1 MHPDSIQNIILV
13 LQNGVPDL
21 RLSSRA
27 ARSVERSLASRRASY
42 EEEVRRLIAAS
53 FDLIRESGAL
63 EPRVSAIVRRARL
76 SNQAFYR
83 HFRSKDE
90 LLLAVLDEGVAILES
105 YLRHRMA
112 GATTATGRVR
122 AWMEGMLEQVLDAEA
137 AAATRPFALSRARL
151 AELFPSEVEASEQ
164 RLRALLRDALQEAG
178 AELPRAVPDRDAET
192 LYDLAMGWMQR
203 RLAQPGPAMRADAE
217 ALTDFALHGVRR
229 SSLPGEAPG

>member
-1 MHPDSIQNIILV
+1 M
-13 LQNGVPDL
+13 
-21 RLSSRA
+21 
-27 ARSVERSLASRRASY
+27 ERSLASRRASY

-192 LYDLAMGWMQR
+192 LYGPGHGMDATSAGAAGTRHARGR
-203 RLAQPGPAMRADAE
+203 RGAHGLRPARGAPEQPPGGGTGIAWSGSCCSQGS
-217 ALTDFALHGVRR
+217 GVRAC
-229 SSLPGEAPG
+229 SSAHRCSRGRR